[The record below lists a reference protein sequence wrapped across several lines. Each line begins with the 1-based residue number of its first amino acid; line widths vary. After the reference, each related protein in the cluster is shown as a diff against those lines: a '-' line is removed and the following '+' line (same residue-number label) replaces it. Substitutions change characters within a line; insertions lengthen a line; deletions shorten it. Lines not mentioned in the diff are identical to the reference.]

1 MTLSASMVKELRD
14 KSGAGMMDCKKAL
27 VETNGKIEDAI
38 DWLRKQGLSAVAKK
52 SSRVA
57 AEGLIGICVN
67 GLQGAMIEINSET
80 DFVARNELFQNFVKK
95 CSFLVL
101 KHKSDIHV
109 LKDLPFS
116 DTGRSVDQELSNN
129 IATIGEN
136 MNIRRAEYLEVSKGV
151 LVSYIHNKVSEHLGK
166 LGVMVA
172 IESQAEENRLL
183 DVGKQIAMHIAATS
197 PKSLDIDDLDSDI
210 INREKEVL
218 IEQAMSSGKPKE
230 IAEKMVQ
237 GRLQKFFQEVVLNEQ
252 ISVID
257 GETKIKDVIKK
268 LSNDLGTEVKIK
280 DFKILKLGEGI
291 EVAENDFAAE
301 VASTAGISN

>member
-1 MTLSASMVKELRD
+1 MNLSASMVKELRE

-27 VETNGKIEDAI
+27 VESNGNMEDAI

-52 SSRVA
+52 SNRVA
-57 AEGLIGICVN
+57 AEGLIGISISEVK
-67 GLQGAMIEINSET
+67 GAIVEINSET
-80 DFVARNELFQNFVKK
+80 DFVARNELFQNFVKN
-95 CSFLVL
+95 CSNLVL
-101 KHKSDIHV
+101 SNKSDINV
-109 LKDLPFS
+109 LKKLPFPDS
-116 DTGRSVDQELSNN
+116 DRTVDQELNNN

-136 MNIRRAEYLEVSKGV
+136 MNIRRVEYLEVSEGV
-151 LVSYIHNKVSEHLGK
+151 VASYIHNKIAEDLGK
-166 LGVMVA
+166 LGVIVA
-172 IESQAEENRLL
+172 IESQAKKSQLL

-197 PKSLDIDDLDSDI
+197 PKAINIDDLDNDLVK
-210 INREKEVL
+210 REKEVL
-218 IEQAMSSGKPKE
+218 IDQAMSTGKPKE

-252 ISVID
+252 VSVID

-268 LSNDLGTEVKIK
+268 LSDDLGTEVKIK

-301 VASTAGISN
+301 VAATAGIK